1 MKDRMTLGRD
11 ADVAETAALM
21 LADENA
27 ERRMFD
33 ELDREAV
40 ERYEAELE
48 KLAERRKNAAIQ
60 RVRRA
65 LGDDCANVA
74 YACFNRKTWKDVGIP
89 RATFFHRLK
98 SENIFPC
105 LKIKAEVAVGRT
117 VRGRNVALVTRFA
130 DCL

>member
-1 MKDRMTLGRD
+1 MSRERIVLGRR
-11 ADVAETAALM
+11 ADVAESAALT

-60 RVRRA
+60 RVRRT

-74 YACFNRKTWKDVGIP
+74 YAYFNHKT
-89 RATFFHRLK
+89 
-98 SENIFPC
+98 
-105 LKIKAEVAVGRT
+105 
-117 VRGRNVALVTRFA
+117 
-130 DCL
+130 

>member
-11 ADVAETAALM
+11 ADVAESAALT
-21 LADENA
+21 LADGNA

-48 KLAERRKNAAIQ
+48 KLAERRKNAAVQ

-65 LGDDCANVA
+65 LGDGCANVA
-74 YACFNRKTWKDVGIP
+74 YAYFNHKTWKEVGIP
-89 RATFFHRLK
+89 RRTFFHRLK
-98 SENIFPC
+98 KVKIFFH
-105 LKIKAEVAVGRT
+105 A
-117 VRGRNVALVTRFA
+117 
-130 DCL
+130 